1 MRIHIR
7 TGLVMAIAA
16 TAITGLLAGCTSQG
30 HPTATASPG
39 CLNTALPGPHT
50 PVYLDLDDVT
60 AHRPDTSSARR
71 GAEVVL
77 ATAGATPDSDRVVFS
92 ALAVATGPNNTFQR
106 IQAACAIHT
115 MIQKFEASD
124 SALDTGPSNVLGAL
138 LVLHGDLHS
147 LGRHDVDA
155 LIMSSGLEAAPPVD
169 VAEDASLLEEP
180 ASTANTLEN
189 AGILPDLRGWNVA
202 FLTVGVQSDE
212 QLEALSDFWW
222 HVVSDAGGQM
232 DGFQEAILSW
242 PLQAMTEPRTPG
254 VVSIPAPPGEV
265 IEQLPDPV
273 LFELNKATLQP
284 EAATVIAQMAALLT
298 NRYPAAA
305 ATVVGYT
312 DSTGSARWNKWLS
325 KARADA
331 VAAALEADGVP
342 TGRLTAVGRGATNF
356 VASNNTAEP
365 EGGHRDQD
373 QVSEMIA
380 RALRRSELDQL
391 VAEVI
396 HRHLLVSGL
405 LREAW

>member
-7 TGLVMAIAA
+7 NALVMAMAA

-60 AHRPDTSSARR
+60 AHRPDTSSARTEAFGAMVAAAYAR

-115 MIQKFEASD
+115 MIQKFQASD
-124 SALDTGPSNVLGAL
+124 SALDTGSSNVLGAL
-138 LVLHGDLHS
+138 LVLQGDLHS
-147 LGRHDVDA
+147 LGRRNVDA

-169 VAEDASLLEEP
+169 LAEDASLLEEP

-189 AGILPDLRGWNVA
+189 AGVLPDLRGWNVA
-202 FLTVGVQSDE
+202 FLTVGAQSDE
-212 QLEALSDFWW
+212 QLEVLSDFWW

-284 EAATVIAQMAALLT
+284 EAATIIAQMAALLT
-298 NRYPAAA
+298 NRYRAAS

-312 DSTGSARWNKWLS
+312 DSTGTSQWNLWLS
-325 KARADA
+325 QARADA

-342 TGRLTAVGRGATNF
+342 AGRLTAVGRGATNF
-356 VASNNTAEP
+356 VASNNTAE
-365 EGGHRDQD
+365 GRQQNRRVDLVINTG
-373 QVSEMIA
+373 SA
-380 RALRRSELDQL
+380 R
-391 VAEVI
+391 
-396 HRHLLVSGL
+396 
-405 LREAW
+405 

>member
-1 MRIHIR
+1 
-7 TGLVMAIAA
+7 
-16 TAITGLLAGCTSQG
+16 
-30 HPTATASPG
+30 
-39 CLNTALPGPHT
+39 
-50 PVYLDLDDVT
+50 
-60 AHRPDTSSARR
+60 
-71 GAEVVL
+71 
-77 ATAGATPDSDRVVFS
+77 
-92 ALAVATGPNNTFQR
+92 
-106 IQAACAIHT
+106 
-115 MIQKFEASD
+115 
-124 SALDTGPSNVLGAL
+124 
-138 LVLHGDLHS
+138 
-147 LGRHDVDA
+147 
-155 LIMSSGLEAAPPVD
+155 MSSGLEAAPPVD

-356 VASNNTAEP
+356 VASNNTAE
-365 EGGHRDQD
+365 GRQQNRRVDI
-373 QVSEMIA
+373 VIKTRSA
-380 RALRRSELDQL
+380 R
-391 VAEVI
+391 
-396 HRHLLVSGL
+396 
-405 LREAW
+405 